1 MSVLG
6 TDDLARL
13 VHEPGVV
20 LALVELLVL
29 PAGLRVDQ
37 RIDHVFG
44 RAAVAATQTLAKLVG
59 TPLIF

>member
-20 LALVELLVL
+20 LALVERLVL
-29 PAGLRVDQ
+29 PAGLRADQ
-37 RIDHVFG
+37 GIDDVLAG
-44 RAAVAATQTLAKLVG
+44 TAVAATQALAKFVG
-59 TPLIF
+59 PLLIS